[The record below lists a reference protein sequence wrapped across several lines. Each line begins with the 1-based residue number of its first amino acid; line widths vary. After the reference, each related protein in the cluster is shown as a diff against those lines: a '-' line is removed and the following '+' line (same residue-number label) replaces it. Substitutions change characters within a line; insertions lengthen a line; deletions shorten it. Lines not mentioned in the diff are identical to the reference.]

1 MSNSPVPFKL
11 VTSGNEILAFLTETP
26 KWATDS
32 DAGNVVT
39 DGTVT
44 CFHSEMISETPLCS
58 VWVEQQDQYRISDGS
73 VTQGAPFA
81 RVGDLA
87 GEYVDAAD
95 LRKAA
100 AALLNAADLLD
111 SLTQQ

>member
-11 VTSGNEILAFLTETP
+11 VTSGNEILAFLTKAP

-32 DAGNVVT
+32 DAGNVVA
-39 DGTVT
+39 DGMVK
-44 CFHSEMISETPLCS
+44 CFHSEMINETPLCS
-58 VWVEQQDQYRISDGS
+58 VWVEQEDQYRVSDGT
-73 VTQGAPFA
+73 VIQGAPFA
-81 RVGDLA
+81 RVGHLA

-111 SLTQQ
+111 SLQQ